1 MGITK
6 YYVCHWPV
14 SNVEESYYDSHTSEF
29 TTLEE
34 TFNKAFKSAGV
45 AGLNVEATTELK
57 VATTNQKKKN
67 NNTLAGVTTPANN
80 LNTTTNV
87 VPSCPPP
94 TITSF
99 SPLTGVSGTILTIVG
114 NNLDEVT
121 GITINNV
128 TTTTGITILNAFN
141 ISVVVPFSN
150 NGLTNIQQTPIIVRG
165 IHGSTVTSGLFT
177 YNPSQVTPIPNNTN
191 NTNTQPQQTGP
202 VTLIENTQIGVNGS
216 TSSLMVGVNPQ
227 VLNKNTWTLDQTVEM
242 VVSVYDNNVVNNL
255 KTKTLNR
262 TVTIPIIGYVSKN
275 VFNITHENLQVILV
289 SYPIEEFK
297 VSPITPTQTAQIK
310 FTIVAAPTDR
320 AINIQDV
327 TQSFNFD
334 FRPTQTTIP
343 TFAEVAASIV
353 LIGESPTLQG
363 NGPQFF
369 NIKKPDNNGY
379 ITFQFNTPS
388 FQEQNYVEIYFL
400 DSDGDKASS
409 SRLVDT
415 QTRYTYEYT
424 LTGKGVFKLIVKY
437 RPYGLKS
444 PVNGQVLTQ
453 TVVGPPFTL

>member
-1 MGITK
+1 
-6 YYVCHWPV
+6 
-14 SNVEESYYDSHTSEF
+14 
-29 TTLEE
+29 
-34 TFNKAFKSAGV
+34 
-45 AGLNVEATTELK
+45 
-57 VATTNQKKKN
+57 
-67 NNTLAGVTTPANN
+67 
-80 LNTTTNV
+80 V

-255 KTKTLNR
+255 KTK
-262 TVTIPIIGYVSKN
+262 
-275 VFNITHENLQVILV
+275 
-289 SYPIEEFK
+289 IE
-297 VSPITPTQTAQIK
+297 
-310 FTIVAAPTDR
+310 
-320 AINIQDV
+320 
-327 TQSFNFD
+327 
-334 FRPTQTTIP
+334 
-343 TFAEVAASIV
+343 
-353 LIGESPTLQG
+353 L
-363 NGPQFF
+363 
-369 NIKKPDNNGY
+369 
-379 ITFQFNTPS
+379 
-388 FQEQNYVEIYFL
+388 
-400 DSDGDKASS
+400 
-409 SRLVDT
+409 
-415 QTRYTYEYT
+415 
-424 LTGKGVFKLIVKY
+424 
-437 RPYGLKS
+437 
-444 PVNGQVLTQ
+444 
-453 TVVGPPFTL
+453 